1 MRKNILQ
8 ATAITVF
15 VFGMMWVVSKITDL
29 KLFNAFDPI
38 SQALSDFEL
47 TDYAFSNLR
56 EDPLVD
62 QRIVVVNIGTLPRA
76 GIAQQISMISQ
87 YKPKAIGLDVYVGC
101 EGGLRD
107 SINCPALLDTLGNLL
122 LSNAIQ
128 EAGNV
133 VIVSEL
139 LQKKQTIK
147 DGKYDLLDSVQYS
160 DEIFKDYAYNAYA
173 NLVTD
178 ADYQDD
184 VKLCR
189 SYMPSY
195 QIGDQTHYA
204 FATQLAMLYDSTLTQ
219 KFLNRKKREELIN
232 YRGNIEI
239 QDTRATLD
247 KSKKTSTTNYPVYFY
262 AVDVEQLAR
271 GEVLGELFTNSIV
284 LLGYLGNYFG
294 HPAWEDK
301 YFTPLNKKVAGRA
314 NPDMF
319 GVVVHA
325 NIIAMILSQDYVDEL
340 QEWQKYSIA
349 IILCFFTVLLFIY
362 IDEKYPRWFDAAS
375 VGIQILQLILLS
387 LLIMEV
393 YAWSSFKLD
402 LTITL
407 ASTALVGPCY
417 DVFKSMQNE
426 INFRLTKRRRNALK
440 QQKEENLA

>member
-1 MRKNILQ
+1 MRKNIFQ
-8 ATAITVF
+8 AAAITVF
-15 VFGMMWVVSKITDL
+15 VFAMMWVVSKITDF
-29 KLFNAFDPI
+29 KFFNAFDPI

-62 QRIVVVNIGTLPRA
+62 QRVVVVNIGQMPRM
-76 GIAQQISMISQ
+76 GIAQQISLISQ

-107 SINCPALLDTLGNLL
+107 TVNCRPLLDTLGNLM

-133 VIVSEL
+133 VIVSKL
-139 LQKKQTIK
+139 LQKKSTIK
-147 DGKYDLLDSVQYS
+147 AGLYDVLDSVQYA
-160 DEIFKDYAYNAYA
+160 DDIFANYAHNAFA

-195 QIGDQTHYA
+195 VIDGKTHYA
-204 FATQLAMLYDSTLTQ
+204 FATQLAMMYDSVKTQ
-219 KFLNRKKREELIN
+219 KFLARGKSEELIN
-232 YRGNIEI
+232 YRGNIEVQSI
-239 QDTRATLD
+239 KLD
-247 KSKKTSTTNYPVYFY
+247 VDRQKKTSTTNYPVYFY
-262 AVDVEQLAR
+262 AVDVDQLAR

-284 LLGYLGNYFG
+284 LLGYLGDYFG
-294 HPAWEDK
+294 DPAWEDK

-325 NIIAMILSQDYVDEL
+325 NIIAMILNEDYVDEL
-340 QEWQKYSIA
+340 AEWQKYAIS
-349 IILCFFTVLLFIY
+349 IILCFLTVLLFMY
-362 IDEKYPRWFDAAS
+362 MDNHHQRWFDAAS
-375 VGIQILQLILLS
+375 VGVQILQLMLITIL
-387 LLIMEV
+387 IVEV
-393 YAWSSFKLD
+393 YAWYSFKLD
-402 LTITL
+402 LTVTL

-417 DVFKSMQNE
+417 DVYKSFQNE
-426 INFRLTKRRRNALK
+426 INYRLTKRRRAALNRQK
-440 QQKEENLA
+440 QENLA

>member
-1 MRKNILQ
+1 MRKNVFQ
-8 ATAITVF
+8 AAAITVF
-15 VFGMMWVVSKITDL
+15 VFAMMWFVSKITDF
-29 KLFNAFDPI
+29 KFFNAFDPI

-56 EDPLVD
+56 PDPLVD
-62 QRIVVVNIGTLPRA
+62 QRIVVVNIGPLPRM
-76 GIAQQISMISQ
+76 GLAQQISLISQ

-107 SINCPALLDTLGNLL
+107 SINCRPLLDTLGNLM

-133 VIVSEL
+133 VIVSKL
-139 LQKKQTIK
+139 LQKKSTIK
-147 DGKYDLLDSVQYS
+147 AGLYNVLDSVQYA
-160 DEIFKDYAYNAYA
+160 DDIFTNHAHNAFA
-173 NLVTD
+173 NLITN

-195 QIGDQTHYA
+195 VIDGKTHYA
-204 FATQLAMLYDSTLTQ
+204 FATQLAMMYDSAKTQ
-219 KFLNRKKREELIN
+219 RFLARAKREELIN
-232 YRGNIEI
+232 YRGNIEVQAI
-239 QDTRATLD
+239 KLD
-247 KSKKTSTTNYPVYFY
+247 VDREKKTSTTNYPVYFY
-262 AVDVEQLAR
+262 AVDVDQLAR

-284 LLGYLGNYFG
+284 LLGYLGDYFG
-294 HPAWEDK
+294 DPAWEDK

-325 NIIAMILSQDYVDEL
+325 NIIAMILNEDYVDEL
-340 QEWQKYSIA
+340 AEWQKYAISIV
-349 IILCFFTVLLFIY
+349 LCFLTVLFFIY
-362 IDEKYPRWFDAAS
+362 LDTHYQRWFDAAS
-375 VGIQILQLILLS
+375 VGVQILQLILIS

-393 YAWSSFKLD
+393 YALYSFKLD

-417 DVFKSMQNE
+417 DVYKSVQNE
-426 INFRLTKRRRNALK
+426 INYRLTKRRRAALNRQK
-440 QQKEENLA
+440 QENLA